1 MSYLYILEINLFSV
15 TLFANVFSHSVG
27 CLFILFM
34 VFFAVQKVLSLIR
47 SYLFSFH
54 FIFIALGDWCR
65 KILLWFMSKSLLT
78 VFSSGSFGVSSLTF
92 KSLIQFE
99 FIFVSGVRECSTFI
113 LLHGP
118 GGIRPPGFRLYYN
131 TTATKTVWY
140 GHKNRNLD
148 LWNRIESP
156 EINPCTYGQLTF
168 YRGGKNIRWRKAVS
182 SLSGTDLLY
191 FKLKQ

>member
-1 MSYLYILEINLFSV
+1 M
-15 TLFANVFSHSVG
+15 
-27 CLFILFM
+27 
-34 VFFAVQKVLSLIR
+34 
-47 SYLFSFH
+47 
-54 FIFIALGDWCR
+54 FIFVFICITLRSGSK
-65 KILLWFMSKSLLT
+65 KILLQFMSESVLPM
-78 VFSSGSFGVSSLTF
+78 FSSKSFGVSSLTF